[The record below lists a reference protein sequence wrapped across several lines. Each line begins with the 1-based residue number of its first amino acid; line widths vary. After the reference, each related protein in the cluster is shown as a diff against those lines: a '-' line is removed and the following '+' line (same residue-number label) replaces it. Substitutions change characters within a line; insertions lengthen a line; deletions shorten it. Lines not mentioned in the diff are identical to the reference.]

1 MLHSKFVWRS
11 FVIKKIKNTAL
22 WTYVISDFNGEEIV
36 GTFYEKE
43 LQKTNQTEF
52 RVDKVIKKKVIK
64 YMPNGKTILIHLM
77 VGSIRKMFLKKIPS
91 YKMSHIFLSRVN
103 LLKET

>member
-22 WTYVISDFNGEEIV
+22 WTYVISDFNGEE
-36 GTFYEKE
+36 
-43 LQKTNQTEF
+43 TNQTEF